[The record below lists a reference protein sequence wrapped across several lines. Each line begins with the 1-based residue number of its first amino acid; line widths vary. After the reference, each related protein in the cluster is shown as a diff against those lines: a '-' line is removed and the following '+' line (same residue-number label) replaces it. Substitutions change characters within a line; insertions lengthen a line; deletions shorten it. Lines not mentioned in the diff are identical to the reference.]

1 VSIAV
6 ELLLSFATLFWLL
19 PSTFE
24 HNLKIQTPHQKKM
37 EIVEPGYTLGFEDA
51 EEQTQL
57 SFLDLYVRDNRL
69 RSGSFGTVYTCHH
82 QLHTDI
88 TYAVKILDRR
98 KLKPKDDV
106 AVFREVSILKLLK
119 DLPHVVR
126 LIDFFVEPETF
137 CMVQVYAAGG
147 DVFDR
152 LAARSHYTEKDAR
165 DLAKILLE
173 TIAAIH
179 EKNIVHRDLKPENL
193 LLKSATEDTS
203 ILLADFG
210 FARTVPESGCKT
222 RCGTP
227 AFVAPEIL
235 LGLPYNISVDLWS
248 IGCLLYMLI
257 GGYPP
262 FQGANHRALFR
273 KVRASDF
280 IFHEAYFQTV
290 SVSAKQLIS
299 GKSRGTPK
307 VQAPPEVE
315 VYRQGRG
322 WGLVGQHLESRRY

>member
-1 VSIAV
+1 
-6 ELLLSFATLFWLL
+6 
-19 PSTFE
+19 
-24 HNLKIQTPHQKKM
+24 M
-37 EIVEPGYTLGFEDA
+37 EIVEPGYTLGFDDA
-51 EEQTQL
+51 EEQMQL
-57 SFLDLYVRDNRL
+57 SFSGLYERDNRL

-98 KLKPKDDV
+98 KLKPKDDA
-106 AVFREVSILKLLK
+106 AVFREVSILKLVK

-126 LIDFFVEPETF
+126 LIDFFVEPQTF
-137 CMVQVYAAGG
+137 YMVQVYAAGG

-152 LAARSHYTEKDAR
+152 LAARSNYTEKDAR
-165 DLAKILLE
+165 DLAKILLQ
-173 TIAAIH
+173 TIEAIH
-179 EKNIVHRDLKPENL
+179 EKTIVHRDLKPENL
-193 LLKSATEDTS
+193 LLKSATDDTS

-210 FARTVPESGCKT
+210 FARTVPEKGCIT

-235 LGLPYNISVDLWS
+235 LGLPYKTSVDLWS

-299 GKSRGTPK
+299 GLLTVNSSVRWTATKALECDWFHKTPVDRLLKNDLSGNLEELQKFKPRQKWKSTGAKAVAWSGPRP
-307 VQAPPEVE
+307 
-315 VYRQGRG
+315 
-322 WGLVGQHLESRRY
+322 